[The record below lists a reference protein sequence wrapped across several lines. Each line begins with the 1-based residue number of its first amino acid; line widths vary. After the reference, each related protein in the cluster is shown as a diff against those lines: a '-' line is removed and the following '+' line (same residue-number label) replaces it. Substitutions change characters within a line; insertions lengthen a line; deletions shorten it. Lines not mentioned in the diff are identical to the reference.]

1 MSTGEVKSVQER
13 RSVTPD
19 NPLVINEP
27 EVEFE
32 DVVIE
37 GGEILAQVQTN
48 TRFIKLTKS
57 S

>member
-1 MSTGEVKSVQER
+1 MSTGEVRSEER

-48 TRFIKLTKS
+48 TRFTKLTKS